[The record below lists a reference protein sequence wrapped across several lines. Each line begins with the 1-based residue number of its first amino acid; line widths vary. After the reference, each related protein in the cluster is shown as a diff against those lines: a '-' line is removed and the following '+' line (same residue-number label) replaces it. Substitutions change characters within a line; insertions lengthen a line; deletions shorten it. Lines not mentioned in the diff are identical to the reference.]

1 MILAILRIEPEVP
14 ENRPSLHDVWNAIV
28 NTYEWW
34 IPLLLIGLLMGWVT
48 WLRVRIQQRVAT
60 IVKHAPAK

>member
-1 MILAILRIEPEVP
+1 MVLAILRIEPEVP

-28 NTYEWW
+28 NSYEWW

-48 WLRVRIQQRVAT
+48 
-60 IVKHAPAK
+60 